1 MMRASSSARPRDF
14 GGAFTP
20 RWAPREETL
29 SLTRGGSSPHTT
41 GYLGSM
47 QVWGGGPVLG
57 QRLADRQ
64 GARHRGENR
73 VSSHTSLHT
82 NLPISVRTCARG
94 TRTGSRQRGFSG
106 VEDLTSYP
114 EMYCQPGGVHRASVV
129 WVLLHRV
136 HREHLLEHL

>member
-1 MMRASSSARPRDF
+1 MLSTQDAGSRSTVYHLPCPETIKREARAEHVQEQELRHVK
-14 GGAFTP
+14 GAQ
-20 RWAPREETL
+20 EE
-29 SLTRGGSSPHTT
+29 RT
-41 GYLGSM
+41 GTHVNDGD
-47 QVWGGGPVLG
+47 P
-57 QRLADRQ
+57 ADS
-64 GARHRGENR
+64 GENR

-82 NLPISVRTCARG
+82 NLPISVRKCARG

-114 EMYCQPGGVHRASVV
+114 EMYGQPGGVHRASVV